1 MVMKKHKVSKEKR
14 ESFNYRK
21 TALYQKYSKH
31 SNPWVYGSRA
41 YPWDRE
47 AQSDRN
53 KMARHL
59 ASKSLRRGLER
70 ETNRIISESFIELN
84 YETLGST

>member
-1 MVMKKHKVSKEKR
+1 MGKGKVSEEKR
-14 ESFNYRK
+14 EGFNYRK
-21 TALYQKYSKH
+21 TTLYQKYSKH

-41 YPWDRE
+41 YPWDRD

-53 KMARHL
+53 KRARHL

-70 ETNRIISESFIELN
+70 EANRIISESFIELD
-84 YETLGST
+84 YETLDSKK

>member
-1 MVMKKHKVSKEKR
+1 MGKGKVSKEKH
-14 ESFNYRK
+14 EGFNYRK
-21 TALYQKYSKH
+21 TTLYQKYSKH

-70 ETNRIISESFIELN
+70 EANRIISESFIELD
-84 YETLGST
+84 YETLDSKR

>member
-1 MVMKKHKVSKEKR
+1 MIMGKGKVSKEKR

-53 KMARHL
+53 KRARHL

-70 ETNRIISESFIELN
+70 EANRIINESFIELDH
-84 YETLGST
+84 ERRFM